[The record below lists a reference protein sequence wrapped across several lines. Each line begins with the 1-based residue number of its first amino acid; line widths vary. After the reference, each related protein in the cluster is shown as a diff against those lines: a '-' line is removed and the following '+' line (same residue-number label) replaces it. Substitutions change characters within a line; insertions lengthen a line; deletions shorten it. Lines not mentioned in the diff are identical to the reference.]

1 MHSQWK
7 TKIIGGRLVTVP
19 IHYES
24 ASIEQDHPELWVTK
38 SQCVNNRIEAHRNK
52 QRALKQLH
60 SSVLDPQDYCISN
73 VEISNHSNYLLKQD
87 NRKNQK
93 FGMLN
98 TQKEF
103 YSSSSFVNF
112 LRSLN
117 LTPRLR
123 FELENELYL
132 LNKSKNFNT
141 SNLHGI
147 LRALDKYQTGKLY
160 FKEILQE
167 LDALDIGLNLTVFF
181 ETMQYCNFQSN
192 GLIDYEIFMK
202 ILSELQP
209 TYLPPID
216 VSNSPKVFPYN
227 TKKFNKLPE
236 SSSNENILSNQQ
248 LEDFSRIPY
257 TIHQNNSVNTSST
270 NKYNQANVD
279 LLKILPLVQNSES
292 NNVVCGKNSQTY
304 SLERL
309 SPSVSKSTCIV
320 NIPCVS
326 NSRCFDSCKKRNFK
340 HTLLTTSSYYD
351 KTNRKLWI
359 KDRKLKSTES
369 LSDQC
374 WWKKSQIDDSIDDV
388 DSKARKGWSD
398 SEKIKT
404 VKGKILREKVF
415 VEINHTE
422 KKNLT
427 NEKSHSDSECHY
439 TSDINSNFYTTTD
452 IEITLGSLAKKKIP
466 KKTCSENLSIV
477 DPISVLKASE
487 PTNLVVLP
495 KIEKK
500 IELIVKEDEKKETP
514 SNNQSIMNEEEEKQG
529 KTSNNKLCNDTLK
542 INMCEPTDLKGDFKN
557 QNEDVGTK
565 VIFKT
570 SGASKNHLESL
581 INNRIH
587 KKNNLLPKSVSVEV
601 KGITYTLYP
610 STNLHLPDLKNQNIK
625 KNLSL
630 EWIYGFSGS
639 NIFITSPKVLVF
651 PVCTIVVLMNPEKK
665 SQVYYRKHTHNITC
679 FCVEKN
685 LVASAQNAKTGISH
699 KSSEVNYIA
708 TIQEND
714 HNKQLLIYNVSN
726 EEIIY
731 HMELKISGDVFIA
744 SSPINSS
751 FVTFGS
757 RTHMAFFTKVSGE
770 NSWCMNVVHCN
781 EVADENY
788 LTAGTYRDNGDFLV
802 GDCNGNIYESKAS
815 SRFNGQFRIN
825 HLIKNAHCGPIS
837 SLVSAKQAFITGS
850 CKDLQIKLWDKNLIQ
865 VCLSKMAESCV
876 GCLTFCLVENLLYVA
891 TVNNSIISLAI
902 DIPSPKINNLCEG
915 HADEIVGICPHTS
928 YGEICYSLSSDGS
941 LNMYNVENKVLV
953 WSYSLK
959 GNGSCMTVHPCKDFL
974 FIGCLNGSIHVL
986 DSCLGSFIEKFKNES
1001 SSISCLQFSKDGVY
1015 LASGHMN
1022 GKILIYHY
1030 DYNSN
1035 YVIHRAVVSEYAI
1048 SSIDWCM
1055 SKNLLRV
1062 QTHRVNLI
1070 YYSIDSSSLI
1080 KPFHSIE
1087 WETNN
1092 CSISYETSGLWSTK
1106 GYKTNKMCVL
1116 HNHSLIT
1123 FCTEQLLCLVT
1134 YPYLFY
1140 NKGFV
1145 QVKSLYGS
1153 GQVKQ
1158 IMLSSDCTHLF
1169 LCFDDGCLWQWKIK
1183 NF

>member
-24 ASIEQDHPELWVTK
+24 APIEQDHPELWVTK
-38 SQCVNNRIEAHRNK
+38 SQCTNNRIEAHRNK

-73 VEISNHSNYLLKQD
+73 VEISNHSNYFLEQD

-98 TQKEF
+98 TQKQF
-103 YSSSSFVNF
+103 SSSSSSVNF
-112 LRSLN
+112 LRRLN
-117 LTPRLR
+117 LAPRLR

-141 SNLHGI
+141 NNLHSM

-167 LDALDIGLNLTVFF
+167 LDALDNGLNLTVFF

-192 GLIDYEIFMK
+192 GLIDYEIFMQ

-236 SSSNENILSNQQ
+236 SSSNENILSSHR

-257 TIHQNNSVNTSST
+257 TIHQNISVNTSST
-270 NKYNQANVD
+270 NKYNQAND
-279 LLKILPLVQNSES
+279 LLKILPPVQNSES
-292 NNVVCGKNSQTY
+292 NNVVYGKNSETY

-309 SPSVSKSTCIV
+309 SPSVSKSTCVV

-326 NSRCFDSCKKRNFK
+326 NSPCFDSCKKRNFK
-340 HTLLTTSSYYD
+340 NTSSSYYD

-404 VKGKILREKVF
+404 VKGKIRRDKVF
-415 VEINHTE
+415 IEINNTE

-439 TSDINSNFYTTTD
+439 TSDINSDFYTTTD

-466 KKTCSENLSIV
+466 KKTCFENVLIV

-500 IELIVKEDEKKETP
+500 NELVVKEDEKKP
-514 SNNQSIMNEEEEKQG
+514 SNNQSIINEEEEKQG
-529 KTSNNKLCNDTLK
+529 KTSNNKLCNNALK
-542 INMCEPTDLKGDFKN
+542 INMCEPTDLIVDYKN
-557 QNEDVGTK
+557 QNEDVGTN

-570 SGASKNHLESL
+570 LGASKNHDSL
-581 INNRIH
+581 INNCVH
-587 KKNNLLPKSVSVEV
+587 EKNNLLPKSVNVEV

-610 STNLHLPDLKNQNIK
+610 SMNLHLPDLKNQNIK
-625 KNLSL
+625 KSLSL

-651 PVCTIVVLMNPEKK
+651 PVCTIVVLLDPEKK

-685 LVASAQNAKTGISH
+685 LVASAQNVKTGISH
-699 KSSEVNYIA
+699 KGVIYIWNSVKLNTVFKIHTKNKVCTMRFLKPENPFNSSVVNYIA

-714 HNKQLLIYNVSN
+714 HNKQLLIYNVST
-726 EEIIY
+726 EEIVY
-731 HMELKISGDVFIA
+731 HMELK
-744 SSPINSS
+744 
-751 FVTFGS
+751 
-757 RTHMAFFTKVSGE
+757 
-770 NSWCMNVVHCN
+770 
-781 EVADENY
+781 EVADENN
-788 LTAGTYRDNGDFLV
+788 LTSGTYRDNGDFLV

-825 HLIKNAHCGPIS
+825 HIIKNAHSGPIS
-837 SLVSAKQAFITGS
+837 SLVSTKQAFITGS
-850 CKDLQIKLWDKNLIQ
+850 CKDLQIKLWDKNQIQ

-876 GCLTFCLVENLLYVA
+876 GCLTLCLMENLLYVA

-902 DIPSPKINNLCEG
+902 DIPLPKINNLCEG
-915 HADEIVGICPHTS
+915 HADEIVGICPHIS

-1001 SSISCLQFSKDGVY
+1001 SSISCLQFSKDGVF

-1022 GKILIYHY
+1022 GKILVY
-1030 DYNSN
+1030 DYNN
-1035 YVIHRAVVSEYAI
+1035 NCVIHRAVVSEYAI

-1070 YYSIDSSSLI
+1070 CYSIDSSSLI
-1080 KPFHSIE
+1080 EPFESIE

-1106 GYKTNKMCVL
+1106 GYKANKMCVL
-1116 HNHSLIT
+1116 QDHSLIT

-1134 YPYLFY
+1134 YPYLFC

-1169 LCFDDGCLWQWKIK
+1169 LCFNDGCLWQWKIK
-1183 NF
+1183 SF